1 MAHVGHERV
10 ERVLTHLLCRQGT
23 APSVLITQRELA
35 AALGLSQP
43 VISHALRMLRD
54 TGRLRRN
61 VDRSWSVSETP
72 VYDRGDGMER
82 RIAAGLQLQD
92 TKMDALIA
100 LVGQLQE
107 KIEGPGKIVQAA
119 RSPAPGAERRL
130 PSAGHAGHTSK
141 EHPQLQEELLDFDDH
156 SWPEAWQGA
165 AHAMRF
171 FAWGGQSGT
180 VYLRGDPPQAVPQ
193 GWMPLASAEFNKDGC
208 VFQRPDGTLAYT
220 REDIVRYYGEFKRK
234 YAGLG
239 TVPVECIDVNS
250 RGNK

>member
-10 ERVLTHLLCRQGT
+10 ERVLNHLLCRQGT
-23 APSVLITQRELA
+23 APSVLITQREIA

-43 VISHALRMLRD
+43 VISHALQMLRD

-82 RIAAGLQLQD
+82 RIAAGLQLQE

-107 KIEGPGKIVQAA
+107 KIDGQGKIVQAS

-130 PSAGHAGHTSK
+130 PSASHAGYTPKK
-141 EHPQLQEELLDFDDH
+141 EQEKLLDFDDH

-165 AHAMRF
+165 AHVMRF
-171 FAWGGQSGT
+171 FAWGRQSGT

-193 GWMPLASAEFNKDGC
+193 GWMPLASAELNPDGC

-220 REDIVRYYGEFKRK
+220 REDITRHYEEFRRR

-239 TVPVECIDVNS
+239 TAPVTCIGVNY
-250 RGNK
+250 